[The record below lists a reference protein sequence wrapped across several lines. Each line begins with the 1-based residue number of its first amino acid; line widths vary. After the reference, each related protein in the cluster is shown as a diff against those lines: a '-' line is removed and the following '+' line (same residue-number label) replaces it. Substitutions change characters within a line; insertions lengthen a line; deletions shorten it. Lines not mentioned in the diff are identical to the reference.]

1 VEDWKDTVKEAVFE
15 ADSKGSAYIS
25 REVARPEFVEEEAR
39 RYIAESWGTRRLD
52 QEGDPF
58 TFEADA
64 NGVLIRKLDAS
75 TPEGRFRRDLFE

>member
-1 VEDWKDTVKEAVFE
+1 MEDWKGTVKEAVFE
-15 ADSKGSAYIS
+15 ADSTGSAYVPH
-25 REVARPEFVEEEAR
+25 EVARPELVEEEAR
-39 RYIAESWGTRRLD
+39 RYIAEWLGTRRLD

-58 TFEADA
+58 SFEADA